1 MANERSIICGDVT
14 RDALPFDE
22 KKPLSLRFWG
32 TGENVSLRIGDIR
45 SQLLKD
51 IPSTFHDLVEIAT
64 YIYCADQAITRGGN
78 GVDNFGENWRRRLFF
93 RIAVRNPDLW
103 NSSPLKDQLIET
115 LSFLSEDEYY
125 FDFVKL
131 IRQPPTQTHLEFDV
145 DSPEEVILF
154 SGGLDSLG
162 GAVEEGVTNSRKI
175 VMVTHKPTHKLNRRH
190 RKLLE
195 LLSLAATHPPRHISV
210 AINKDKSLGKEYTQR
225 SRSFLYAALGATVA
239 QMFNLRRI
247 RFYENGII
255 SFNLPIS
262 AQVVGARATRT
273 THPQVI
279 NGFAKI
285 FSTLSGKPFNVENPF
300 LWKTKTEVIRSIAKA
315 GCADTIKFATSCT
328 HTWEMTKLHTH
339 CGTCSQCID
348 RRFAIL
354 AAGAEKHDP
363 KEAYGIDLLVGE
375 RDEGE
380 PKAMMASYV
389 ETANKLADM
398 SALEF
403 FGQYGEAARVLK
415 HLNGSPDATALQI
428 YELHR
433 RHAKYITKV
442 VDDAIAQNRSA
453 IRKRQL
459 PPSCLLRL
467 VCDSSGVQAGLENS
481 DPTMACEMVDNYICI
496 KGQCWAIR
504 YNGNEEK
511 IYTPDIGFYH
521 LQILLENPGAT
532 FSASELDV
540 MVRRMTKNELCGSVS
555 AGETPTEEGV
565 SVLGQSDAGPVLDE
579 DAVRAYHTRLNEIEE
594 EVGNARANN
603 DLGKIDAL
611 ESEKGWLESEL
622 ANAKGRGGEIRKLGD
637 DRNKVRN
644 RVGNAIRRA
653 LRKIKQFDRPLS
665 DHLQKPI
672 LNIGHTLSYIPRR
685 GLIWSSTPNQN
696 N

>member
-1 MANERSIICGDVT
+1 MANERSILCGDVT

-22 KKPLSLRFWG
+22 KRPLSLRLWG
-32 TGENVSLRIGDIR
+32 NGDNVSLRISDID

-51 IPSTFHDLVEIAT
+51 IPSPFHDLIEVAT
-64 YIYCADQAITRGGN
+64 YIYCADQAITRGGD

-93 RIAVRNPDLW
+93 RVAVRNPDLW

-131 IRQPPTQTHLEFDV
+131 KGQPLTQTHLKLDV
-145 DSPEEVILF
+145 DLPEEVMLF

-162 GAVEEGVTNSRKI
+162 GAIEEAVTNSRKI
-175 VMVTHKPTHKLNRRH
+175 VMVTHKPTHKMNRRH

-195 LLSLAATHPPRHISV
+195 LLSSV
-210 AINKDKSLGKEYTQR
+210 AAHPLQYIPVSINKDKSLGREYTQR

-285 FSTLSGKPFNVENPF
+285 FSTLSGKPFTVENPF
-300 LWKTKTEVIRSIAKA
+300 LWKTKTEVISDIAKA

-328 HTWEMTKLHTH
+328 HTWEMTKLYTH
-339 CGTCSQCID
+339 CGKCSQCID

-354 AAGAEKHDP
+354 AADAAKHDP
-363 KEAYGIDLLVGE
+363 EEAYGVDLLIGE
-375 RDEGE
+375 REEGE
-380 PKAMMASYV
+380 PKSMMAAYV
-389 ETANKLADM
+389 ETANELADM
-398 SALEF
+398 TAMDF
-403 FGQYGEAARVLK
+403 FGRYGEAARVLK
-415 HLNGSPDATALQI
+415 HLNGSPDSTALQI

-442 VDDAIAQNRSA
+442 VDDAIAHNRSA

-459 PPSCLLRL
+459 PPNCLLRL
-467 VCDSSGVQAGLENS
+467 VCDTSGVQAGLDNS
-481 DPTMACEMVDNYICI
+481 DPKTVCDLADNYICI

-504 YNGNEEK
+504 YNNNEEK
-511 IYTPDIGFYH
+511 IYTHDIGFYH
-521 LQILLENPGAT
+521 LRILLENPGET

-540 MVRRMTKNELCGSVS
+540 MVRRMTKHELCGSVS

-565 SVLGQSDAGPVLDE
+565 SVLGQSDTGPVLDK
-579 DAVRAYHTRLNEIEE
+579 DAVRSYFTRLNEVKKEL
-594 EVGNARANN
+594 GDARANN
-603 DLGKIDAL
+603 DLAKIDNL
-611 ESEKGWLESEL
+611 VIEKEWLESEL
-622 ANAKGRGGEIRKLGD
+622 NEAKGFGGIIRKLGD

-644 RVGNAIRRA
+644 RVGNAIRRT
-653 LRKIKQFDRPLS
+653 LEKIKQYDRPLS

-672 LNIGHTLSYIPRR
+672 LNLGHTLNYIPRD
-685 GLIWSSTPNQN
+685 GLNWSSTPYQN